1 MLAVAALPVHTP
13 LARFCGQGCAM
24 TIVDITAL
32 GQRGEGVAELDG
44 KRIYVPFALPGE
56 TVEVEIDGE
65 RGRLGSV
72 LAPSAHR
79 IAPFCPHFGV
89 CGGCQLQH
97 LDAETYAAFK
107 RDLVLMALSHAGVDT
122 PVEPL
127 VDARGTGRRRA
138 TLHVRREGAGF
149 MAYHTHSLHPI
160 EHCPIL
166 VPALAAA
173 PAMAR
178 AIFGAVG
185 DADIAFTATLTG
197 IDVAVRPARRA
208 RAERLTPLAQRF
220 RLARLSLDGETVIQ
234 AQAPVVKVG
243 KGVVELPPASFL
255 QATEAAES
263 TLGDLVVAG
272 LAGSKEIA
280 DLFCGIG
287 PFALRLAEGAR
298 VYAADSDKAAIAAL
312 VRAHHRARGLK
323 AITAV
328 RRDLFREDLT
338 ALELERFDGLVFD
351 PPRAGAEAQ
360 AKQIARSKI
369 KTVVAV
375 SCEPKTFARDAKILI
390 DGGYRL
396 ERVTPVDQFAFSTHV
411 ELVGLFRR

>member
-1 MLAVAALPVHTP
+1 
-13 LARFCGQGCAM
+13 M
-24 TIVDITAL
+24 TSVDITAL

-44 KRIYVPFALPGE
+44 KRVYVPFALPGE
-56 TVEVEIDGE
+56 TVEAAIDGE
-65 RGRLGSV
+65 RGRLGAV
-72 LAPSAHR
+72 LVPSAHR
-79 IAPFCPHFGV
+79 ATPFCPHFGV

-107 RDLVLMALSHAGVDT
+107 RDLVLTALSHAGVDT

-127 VDARGTGRRRA
+127 VDARGMGRRRA

-173 PAMAR
+173 PAIAR
-178 AIFGAVG
+178 AIFGAAG

-220 RLARLSLDGETVIQ
+220 RLARLSLDGEIVIQ

-243 KGVVELPPASFL
+243 KAVVELPPASFL

>member
-1 MLAVAALPVHTP
+1 
-13 LARFCGQGCAM
+13 M
-24 TIVDITAL
+24 TSVDITAL

-44 KRIYVPFALPGE
+44 KRVYVPFALPGE
-56 TVEVEIDGE
+56 TVEAAIDGE
-65 RGRLGSV
+65 RGRLGAV
-72 LAPSAHR
+72 LVPSAHR
-79 IAPFCPHFGV
+79 ATPFCPHFGV

-107 RDLVLMALSHAGVDT
+107 RDLVLTALSHAGVDT

-127 VDARGTGRRRA
+127 VDARGMGRRRA

-220 RLARLSLDGETVIQ
+220 RLARLSLDGEIVIQ

-243 KGVVELPPASFL
+243 KAVVELPPASFL

>member
-1 MLAVAALPVHTP
+1 MPVRAATAGWGPNPSRTRPRPALPRRRPMQPWRKPGCRSSSWCSPRPAGRTRSASAFLHPRVVATSPLCRGLPRARRGWPATMLAVAALPVHTP

-160 EHCPIL
+160 EH
-166 VPALAAA
+166 
-173 PAMAR
+173 
-178 AIFGAVG
+178 
-185 DADIAFTATLTG
+185 
-197 IDVAVRPARRA
+197 
-208 RAERLTPLAQRF
+208 
-220 RLARLSLDGETVIQ
+220 
-234 AQAPVVKVG
+234 
-243 KGVVELPPASFL
+243 
-255 QATEAAES
+255 
-263 TLGDLVVAG
+263 
-272 LAGSKEIA
+272 
-280 DLFCGIG
+280 
-287 PFALRLAEGAR
+287 
-298 VYAADSDKAAIAAL
+298 
-312 VRAHHRARGLK
+312 
-323 AITAV
+323 
-328 RRDLFREDLT
+328 
-338 ALELERFDGLVFD
+338 
-351 PPRAGAEAQ
+351 
-360 AKQIARSKI
+360 
-369 KTVVAV
+369 
-375 SCEPKTFARDAKILI
+375 
-390 DGGYRL
+390 
-396 ERVTPVDQFAFSTHV
+396 
-411 ELVGLFRR
+411 